1 MLYKPSGAEQE
12 PLKALAPQ
20 SVGAAANGDQHH
32 NSKGTFQAEAAPA
45 RRDQAAGSAPGQ
57 QLSARGSDL
66 QGGAGTGLLA
76 GASVAGALALLL
88 VVAAA
93 LNLLRRRSCRSAE
106 HARPNSAEHAKP
118 ALGFPDAF
126 LPPAAQDSI
135 QAQCVATADATAS
148 GRAHAPLPLESA
160 PPLAP
165 PVHAQPTPL
174 PPPQPQWLQLPLS
187 LRAPPAPR
195 ACTRWHLH
203 TDPNCQ
209 VQVVP
214 LVLTI
219 L

>member
-20 SVGAAANGDQHH
+20 SVGAPANGDQHH

-135 QAQCVATADATAS
+135 QQHNVWP
-148 GRAHAPLPLESA
+148 R
-160 PPLAP
+160 
-165 PVHAQPTPL
+165 PTQ
-174 PPPQPQWLQLPLS
+174 PPQAVLMRHCHWKV
-187 LRAPPAPR
+187 RR
-195 ACTRWHLH
+195 RWRRRCTRSPHRCRRRSR
-203 TDPNCQ
+203 NGCSCR
-209 VQVVP
+209 
-214 LVLTI
+214 
-219 L
+219 